1 MLTYPSID
9 PVVFAVGP
17 LTVYWYGVMYLIGF
31 LGGGALGVLRAR
43 VPGSTWSSQ
52 QVWDLLFYVAV
63 GVIVGGRL
71 GYVLFYNVG
80 YYLEHPVALLY
91 IWSGGMSFHGGL
103 IGACVALALYARRS
117 GRSFLSVSDFLA
129 PLCPLGLGAGRLG
142 NFINEELWGRVSDV
156 PWAMIFP
163 SAGPLARHPSQIY
176 EAGLEGL
183 LLFLIIWTYSSKPRI
198 AGSVSGLFLI
208 CYAVFRFT
216 VEFFREPDAHLGLVF
231 LDGLSMGQ
239 LLCSPML
246 VAGLWLLL
254 AGRPRQT

>member
-1 MLTYPSID
+1 M
-9 PVVFAVGP
+9 
-17 LTVYWYGVMYLIGF
+17 
-31 LGGGALGVLRAR
+31 
-43 VPGSTWSSQ
+43 
-52 QVWDLLFYVAV
+52 
-63 GVIVGGRL
+63 
-71 GYVLFYNVG
+71 
-80 YYLEHPVALLY
+80 Y

-103 IGACVALALYARRS
+103 IGVCVALALYAKRS
-117 GRSFLSVSDFLA
+117 GRSFLAVSDFLA
-129 PLCPLGLGAGRLG
+129 PLCPLGLCAGRLG

-198 AGSVSGLFLI
+198 AGRVSGLFLI
-208 CYAVFRFT
+208 FYAVFRFM

-239 LLCSPML
+239 LLCLPML

-254 AGRPRQT
+254 AGRAGQA

>member
-17 LTVYWYGVMYLIGF
+17 ITVYWYGVMYLIGF

-43 VPGSTWSSQ
+43 ASGSTWSSQ

-80 YYLEHPVALLY
+80 YYLEHPIALLY

-103 IGACVALALYARRS
+103 IGVCVALALYARRS
-117 GRSFLSVSDFLA
+117 GRSL
-129 PLCPLGLGAGRLG
+129 LGAGRLG

-163 SAGPLARHPSQIY
+163 SAGPLARHPSQLY

-183 LLFLIIWTYSSKPRI
+183 LLFLIIWTYSSKPRVT
-198 AGSVSGLFLI
+198 GSVSGLFLI
-208 CYAVFRFT
+208 CYALFRFT

-239 LLCSPML
+239 LLCLPML
-246 VAGLWLLL
+246 IAGLWLLL
-254 AGRPRQT
+254 AGRSRQT

>member
-17 LTVYWYGVMYLIGF
+17 ITVYWYGVMYLIGF

-43 VPGSTWSSQ
+43 ASGSTWSSQ

-80 YYLEHPVALLY
+80 YYLEHPIALLY

-103 IGACVALALYARRS
+103 IGVCVALALYARRS
-117 GRSFLSVSDFLA
+117 GRSLLSVSDFLV
-129 PLCPLGLGAGRLG
+129 GAGRLG

-163 SAGPLARHPSQIY
+163 SAGPLARHPSQLY

-183 LLFLIIWTYSSKPRI
+183 LLFLIIWTYSSKPRVT
-198 AGSVSGLFLI
+198 GSVSGLFLI
-208 CYAVFRFT
+208 CYALFRFT

-239 LLCSPML
+239 LLCLPML
-246 VAGLWLLL
+246 IAGLWLLL
-254 AGRPRQT
+254 AGRSRQT